1 MTAEQSRL
9 RWKTWTCATVVVF
22 ANVFGNFF
30 LKRGMP
36 AELST
41 PLSYIT
47 ALFDPSVAL
56 GVALLIIWL
65 LSRMALLSWAD
76 LSYVLPVTAIG
87 YALVAVAGK
96 VWLHEVVSAQRW
108 TGIALI
114 VCGVVLVGVASPP
127 QTVERR
133 NEPS

>member
-1 MTAEQSRL
+1 M
-9 RWKTWTCATVVVF
+9 
-22 ANVFGNFF
+22 
-30 LKRGMP
+30 
-36 AELST
+36 
-41 PLSYIT
+41 
-47 ALFDPSVAL
+47 
-56 GVALLIIWL
+56 
-65 LSRMALLSWAD
+65 
-76 LSYVLPVTAIG
+76 TAIG